1 MYKSSL
7 VRKLACVTMVAS
19 MAVITPALAE
29 ASGAKARSTAERRLK
44 PGKGYFANSHQRRSR
59 SATRSSSGLLQGLWF
74 TRDSTP
80 SRNATRAP
88 AQRSAAPVVYRY
100 VVPRG
105 AAPGT
110 VVRVPVVHQ
119 EKGPRPVR
127 QGRRGTR

>member
-19 MAVITPALAE
+19 MVAMTPALAE
-29 ASGAKARSTAERRLK
+29 ASGAKSRSTAERRLK
-44 PGKGYFANSHQRRSR
+44 PGKGYFANSHQNRSR
-59 SATRSSSGLLQGLWF
+59 SATRASSGLLQGLWF
-74 TRDSTP
+74 TRNFSA
-80 SRNATRAP
+80 SRNVTRAP
-88 AQRSAAPVVYRY
+88 AQRSAAPVTYRY

-119 EKGPRPVR
+119 EKGARPVQ
-127 QGRRGTR
+127 QGQRTTR